1 MAFGGMKG
9 ELVVVVD
16 CGMNRLHGT
25 KLVSNVREFGIRYD
39 AFLGR
44 IR

>member
-16 CGMNRLHGT
+16 CGMNRLVSA
-25 KLVSNVREFGIRYD
+25 KLVSYVM
-39 AFLGR
+39 
-44 IR
+44 